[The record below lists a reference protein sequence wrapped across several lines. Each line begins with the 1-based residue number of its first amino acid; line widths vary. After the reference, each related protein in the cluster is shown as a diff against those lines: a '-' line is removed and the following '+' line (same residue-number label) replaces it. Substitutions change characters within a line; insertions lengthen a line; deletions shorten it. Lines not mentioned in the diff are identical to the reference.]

1 MFLAFA
7 IFCLFCLH
15 FISYFIFRF
24 GMVPTLDVGVDL
36 LSGVEGLP
44 RSAGD
49 EIVAFPLAV
58 PPLSSI
64 LTREEMK

>member
-1 MFLAFA
+1 
-7 IFCLFCLH
+7 
-15 FISYFIFRF
+15 
-24 GMVPTLDVGVDL
+24 MVPTLDVGVDL